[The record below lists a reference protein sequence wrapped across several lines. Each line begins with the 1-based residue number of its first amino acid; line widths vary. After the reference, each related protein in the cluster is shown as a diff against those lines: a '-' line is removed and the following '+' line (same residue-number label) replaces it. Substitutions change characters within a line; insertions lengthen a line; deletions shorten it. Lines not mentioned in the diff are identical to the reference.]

1 MTPGRTVEVG
11 FSGEAEIAPIN
22 GKHQAR
28 RSRLAGE
35 LDQTPQ
41 RLRINRFRQQAG
53 SYRGLHP
60 SSEIM
65 Q

>member
-1 MTPGRTVEVG
+1 MTPGLWE
-11 FSGEAEIAPIN
+11 SALAAEQTSSIN

-41 RLRINRFRQQAG
+41 RSMINRVRQQAG
-53 SYRGLHP
+53 SYRVKHP